1 MTTSDITAYR
11 KIGVEDFSDKAK
23 KKIAQT
29 NYIQPDAAESSL
41 FAIQVSFRE
50 LLPIR

>member
-23 KKIAQT
+23 KKIAQA

-41 FAIQVSFRE
+41 FAVQVSFRE